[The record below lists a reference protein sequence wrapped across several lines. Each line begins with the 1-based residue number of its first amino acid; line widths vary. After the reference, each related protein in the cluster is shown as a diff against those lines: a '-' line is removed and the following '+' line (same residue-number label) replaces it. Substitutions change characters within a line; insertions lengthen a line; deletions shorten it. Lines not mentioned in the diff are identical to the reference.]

1 MRHPERWRNVGLV
14 ACIAGIAIA
23 AAPFL
28 LPAATAGDGV
38 RAALFS
44 LGITAVIFGG
54 ATALLGHRDVRAK
67 AALARGEDVLA
78 RWHVDAATWRAF
90 LAADSHARDGLPWL
104 PNELSV
110 ADDVPTDGVEIIVGR
125 DAIEVGGSVHVLPRH
140 GAPEVLEATLVEGRD
155 RPDTIELQLRYPGG
169 GGASG
174 VVQGPTYTRLAFPVA
189 PGAWREARRVVH
201 DYASGRPG
209 KADFFHGRGDGSD
222 ADDLSTCWSCGY
234 RTHRF
239 RSTCPQCGAGLLSRR
254 WSRRFGSILTL
265 LGLVLTIGMA
275 VLLVKLSP
283 MLRHPGADFDGMR
296 FDGTPAQALMVW
308 AVLAAVLVFGMT
320 ATSYGGW
327 QVATGKRSRKVVFAM
342 LGIFSGLC
350 LLARWL

>member
-174 VVQGPTYTRLAFPVA
+174 VSRDRPTRDSPFRSRPA
-189 PGAWREARRVVH
+189 PGAKRAAW
-201 DYASGRPG
+201 
-209 KADFFHGRGDGSD
+209 
-222 ADDLSTCWSCGY
+222 ST
-234 RTHRF
+234 
-239 RSTCPQCGAGLLSRR
+239 
-254 WSRRFGSILTL
+254 I
-265 LGLVLTIGMA
+265 
-275 VLLVKLSP
+275 
-283 MLRHPGADFDGMR
+283 
-296 FDGTPAQALMVW
+296 TPADGPAKRIFST
-308 AVLAAVLVFGMT
+308 AAAT
-320 ATSYGGW
+320 AAMRTISVPVGP
-327 QVATGKRSRKVVFAM
+327 VATGPIGSVPPVRSAAPACYRDAGRDV
-342 LGIFSGLC
+342 S
-350 LLARWL
+350 ARSSPCSASSS